1 MSDSPRFLPL
11 GDSALVVEFGDQ
23 IDPAINAR
31 VQALMAAIEVTGL
44 TGIRE
49 MVPTFRSLAIHFNPY
64 VTDHKALVDSIQ
76 GLNTDAS
83 DTVRG
88 AKRWTFPFCADPE
101 FAPDLADV
109 AGATGLTSDA
119 VLQTFCDSVL
129 TVFFLGFVPGNAF
142 LGQLPPVMNLSRRK
156 EPRVRIRPG
165 SVATAMG
172 LGMIY
177 PLESPGGWHLI
188 GHSPV
193 PLFDLSRHQP
203 ALLSPGD
210 QVQFQMVPRADH
222 DRLADDIAEGFDL
235 DQLSEAVS

>member
-1 MSDSPRFLPL
+1 MLGSPRFLPL

-64 VTDHKALVDSIQ
+64 VTDHKALADAIQ
-76 GLNTDAS
+76 GLTIDTDE
-83 DTVRG
+83 TVRG
-88 AKRWTFPFCADPE
+88 ARRWTFPFCADPE
-101 FAPDLADV
+101 FAPDLTDV
-109 AGATGLTSDA
+109 ASATGLSSDS

-142 LGQLPPVMNLSRRK
+142 LGQLPPQMKLSRRK
-156 EPRVRIRPG
+156 EPRVRIPPG

-193 PLFDLSRHQP
+193 PLFDLGRHQP

-210 QVQFQMVPRADH
+210 QVQFDLIDRAAH
-222 DRLADDIAEGFDL
+222 DRLTKDIADGMNMDL
-235 DQLSEAVS
+235 LSKALS

>member
-1 MSDSPRFLPL
+1 MADSPRFLP

-23 IDPAINAR
+23 IDPVVNAR

-88 AKRWTFPFCADPE
+88 AKRWTPFCADPE
-101 FAPDLADV
+101 FAPDLDDV

-119 VLQTFCDSVL
+119 VLQNLLRSCPDR
-129 TVFFLGFVPGNAF
+129 FLSGVCAWQRVSGSAAAGDEFITTQGTTRAY
-142 LGQLPPVMNLSRRK
+142 S
-156 EPRVRIRPG
+156 PR
-165 SVATAMG
+165 
-172 LGMIY
+172 
-177 PLESPGGWHLI
+177 
-188 GHSPV
+188 
-193 PLFDLSRHQP
+193 
-203 ALLSPGD
+203 
-210 QVQFQMVPRADH
+210 
-222 DRLADDIAEGFDL
+222 
-235 DQLSEAVS
+235 

>member
-1 MSDSPRFLPL
+1 MLDRPEFLPV

-31 VQALMAAIEVTGL
+31 VQAMMAAIEVTGL

-64 VTDHKALVDSIQ
+64 VTDHKALVDAIQ
-76 GLNTDAS
+76 GLTIDTNE
-83 DTVRG
+83 TVRG

-101 FAPDLADV
+101 FAPDLPDV
-109 AGATGLTSDA
+109 ASATGLSSQA
-119 VLQTFCDSVL
+119 VLQTFCDNVL

-156 EPRVRIRPG
+156 EPRVRIPPG

-210 QVQFQMVPRADH
+210 QVQFQLVDRADH
-222 DRLADDIAEGFDL
+222 DRLMDNIAEGMNM
-235 DQLSEAVS
+235 DQLSEALS